1 MPVVNAAIALVVH
14 VILLLA
20 LMLFFRLNIYA
31 VVIAN
36 AFFSLLMCFL
46 NARALAKHSG
56 YKQEIVKTFVIP
68 AVCSLIMGA
77 VTFGVYE
84 GLFAL
89 TKIVAVSLVAAMLV
103 AVIVYA
109 VALLLLK
116 GLTEEEI
123 LKFPK
128 GTLIVK
134 IAKKVHLL

>member
-1 MPVVNAAIALVVH
+1 
-14 VILLLA
+14 
-20 LMLFFRLNIYA
+20 
-31 VVIAN
+31 
-36 AFFSLLMCFL
+36 
-46 NARALAKHSG
+46 
-56 YKQEIVKTFVIP
+56 
-68 AVCSLIMGA
+68 MGA

-89 TKIVAVSLVAAMLV
+89 TKLVAVSLVAAMLV